1 MLLSSMED
9 TRLATSEAV
18 QVEQSVEDVREEDEE
33 STEGDWLEAV
43 ADLLEREEEAAGDL
57 LEGEGA
63 AAGSSPLFRQIL
75 EKLSSKLSAMVEV
88 CRGGGGD
95 GLSAS
100 CSSGL

>member
-33 STEGDWLEAV
+33 STEGDWLEAA
-43 ADLLEREEEAAGDL
+43 ADLLEGEEAAGDL

-63 AAGSSPLFRQIL
+63 AAGSSPLLRQIL
-75 EKLSSKLSAMVEV
+75 EKLSSKLSATVEV